1 VAYLQRADFDAAITE
16 LRAAIETSPQDAT
29 LHYNLGLALKLKD
42 LLADAVPEL
51 EKAAQLDPQQADIR
65 YTLGVTLWQMGEF
78 DKATQRNC
86 RLRYSETRLRGGVLH
101 PGDGLQATKQVDRSG
116 ECTSRCD
123 SLAARFCGRTHNVG
137 SCLRAT
143 G

>member
-1 VAYLQRADFDAAITE
+1 MWSSSFKLLCNPETVVTAEIWAWLTCSRHILTQRLRE

-65 YTLGVTLWQMGEF
+65 YTLGVTLW
-78 DKATQRNC
+78 
-86 RLRYSETRLRGGVLH
+86 GG
-101 PGDGLQATKQVDRSG
+101 RI
-116 ECTSRCD
+116 R
-123 SLAARFCGRTHNVG
+123 
-137 SCLRAT
+137 
-143 G
+143 